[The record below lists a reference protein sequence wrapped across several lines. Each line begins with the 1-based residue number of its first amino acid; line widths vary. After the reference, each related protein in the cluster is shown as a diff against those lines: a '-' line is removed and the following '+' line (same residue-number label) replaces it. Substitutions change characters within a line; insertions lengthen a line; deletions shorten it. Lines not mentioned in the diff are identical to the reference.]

1 MILTNISGIIL
12 TNISGLYWILDIGKY
27 QPITTFLMMIWG
39 IILIYIYLHIYIY
52 IRDDENPLRESHA
65 QMDWWRYRSWVDQT
79 LNSTWI
85 LAGNHSW
92 IVFLELQPQRL
103 VLSLK
108 KRLKTA
114 PKKHPKRYVDITN
127 NHIYIVNLQR
137 LVNKRIYSMTCG
149 FRTSRQ
155 GDC

>member
-39 IILIYIYLHIYIY
+39 IILTYIYQGWWKIHWG
-52 IRDDENPLRESHA
+52 NPMLKWIGEGIA
-65 QMDWWRYRSWVDQT
+65 VELTKT

-108 KRLKTA
+108 KTPKKL
-114 PKKHPKRYVDITN
+114 PLKKHPKRYVDITN